1 MAEPPLLDG
10 GEKLTVACALAPV
23 AVPMIGAPGRVTG
36 VTAFEAAE
44 AGPVSGTELVA
55 VTVNVYVAPLV
66 KPVIVMGDPAPV
78 AVRVPGLEVT
88 VEPVI
93 GTPPVFVGGV
103 KGTI

>member
-78 AVRVPGLEVT
+78 ALAMPWMEVT
-88 VEPVI
+88 LSPGI
-93 GTPPVFVGGV
+93 RTPPGFLGS
-103 KGTI
+103 